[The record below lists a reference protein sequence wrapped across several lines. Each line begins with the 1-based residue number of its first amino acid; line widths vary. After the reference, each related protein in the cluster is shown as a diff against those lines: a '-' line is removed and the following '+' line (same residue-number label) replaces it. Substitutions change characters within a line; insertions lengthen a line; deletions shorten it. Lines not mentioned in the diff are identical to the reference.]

1 MGKEAKIGLTVIG
14 ILLVVFCG
22 VLANRLIGAKPEGE
36 QAESTNVDKDESPD
50 KTPKASASDKPT
62 IIAAKASSGEVPS
75 RSTASKPSRW
85 ATASDSNTAKSS
97 TARTTGGSSRPSYMP
112 KPASSAVSRYGSGSR
127 LSSTNTWQQTPST
140 STVPMPPKPG
150 SASHGTNTT
159 GSASQMP
166 DGSGQQPAGASV
178 ASNPL
183 RGQAGYGTSQSSPYA
198 RSTTVQRQVS
208 PYSSGTS
215 PSYRSTPS
223 NTASVRGQ
231 TVSNPGGGYSAL
243 DQSSQYG
250 ASAGSSTYTPT
261 SVGRNDDGT
270 YTVQPNDSYWTIS
283 QQLYGS
289 GRFFKALSQ
298 FNRGKH
304 PQADQLRVGDKILA
318 PTEAELREAL
328 ADLCPSQSHGESDKQ
343 RVSTAGLSGGY
354 AGGRVYVVEDG
365 DTLYDI
371 ARYELGKSAR
381 WVEIYQ
387 LNRTSLGTDFD
398 YLTPGTRLVLP
409 DDGRSVENVTQ
420 RPAPSYN
427 R

>member
-1 MGKEAKIGLTVIG
+1 M
-14 ILLVVFCG
+14 
-22 VLANRLIGAKPEGE
+22 
-36 QAESTNVDKDESPD
+36 
-50 KTPKASASDKPT
+50 
-62 IIAAKASSGEVPS
+62 
-75 RSTASKPSRW
+75 
-85 ATASDSNTAKSS
+85 
-97 TARTTGGSSRPSYMP
+97 
-112 KPASSAVSRYGSGSR
+112 
-127 LSSTNTWQQTPST
+127 
-140 STVPMPPKPG
+140 
-150 SASHGTNTT
+150 
-159 GSASQMP
+159 
-166 DGSGQQPAGASV
+166 PAGSPKQQGTSV

-183 RGQAGYGTSQSSPYA
+183 RGQGYGTSQVSPYA
-198 RSTTVQRQVS
+198 RSTTVQRQIS
-208 PYSSGTS
+208 PYGGSTS
-215 PSYRSTPS
+215 QSYRPAPS
-223 NTASVRGQ
+223 SSPSVRGQ
-231 TVSNPGGGYSAL
+231 TVSSPGSSYSAL
-243 DQSSQYG
+243 DRSSQYTE
-250 ASAGSSTYTPT
+250 SVGSRSFVPT
-261 SVGRNDDGT
+261 SVGRNEDGT

-304 PQADQLRVGDKILA
+304 PQADQLKVGDKILA
-318 PTEAELREAL
+318 PSEAELREAL
-328 ADLCPSQSHGESDKQ
+328 ADLCPSTSHGESDRQ
-343 RVSTAGLSGGY
+343 RVSTAGMAGSY

-409 DDGRSVENVTQ
+409 DDGRGVENVTQ

>member
-1 MGKEAKIGLTVIG
+1 
-14 ILLVVFCG
+14 
-22 VLANRLIGAKPEGE
+22 
-36 QAESTNVDKDESPD
+36 
-50 KTPKASASDKPT
+50 
-62 IIAAKASSGEVPS
+62 
-75 RSTASKPSRW
+75 
-85 ATASDSNTAKSS
+85 
-97 TARTTGGSSRPSYMP
+97 
-112 KPASSAVSRYGSGSR
+112 
-127 LSSTNTWQQTPST
+127 
-140 STVPMPPKPG
+140 MPPQPV
-150 SASHGTNTT
+150 SVPYRQDTT
-159 GSASQMP
+159 GSASQV
-166 DGSGQQPAGASV
+166 PAGTSV

-183 RGQAGYGTSQSSPYA
+183 RGQGYGTSQSSPYA
-198 RSTTVQRQVS
+198 RSTTVQRQI
-208 PYSSGTS
+208 SSYGDSTS
-215 PSYRSTPS
+215 QSYRSTPS
-223 NTASVRGQ
+223 YSPSVRGQ
-231 TVSNPGGGYSAL
+231 TVSSPGNSYSAL
-243 DQSSQYG
+243 DRSSQYTESVG
-250 ASAGSSTYTPT
+250 QSSYLPT
-261 SVGRNDDGT
+261 SVGRNSVGRNDDGT

-328 ADLCPSQSHGESDKQ
+328 ADLCPSTSHGESDRQ

-387 LNRTSLGTDFD
+387 LNRTSLGSDFD

-409 DDGRSVENVTQ
+409 DDSRGLENVTQ
-420 RPAPSYN
+420 RPASSYN